1 MSLAQRVTGVRP
13 SGVRKIFDMVRVA
26 KDPINMSLGEPDFD
40 VPVPIKEEAVEWTRK
55 GFNKYPPSGG
65 IPELREKLISHLKA
79 KGVFCE
85 DVVITP
91 GVTGGILLALMA
103 TLNPGD
109 EVLIPDPSFVM
120 YEYQTILLGGVPVFI
135 DTYPDF
141 TLKEEQIRQ
150 AITKKTRII
159 IINSPN
165 NPTGGVCSIQE
176 LEMVARIARE
186 TDILIFSDDIYE
198 RFFYEGESPPPC
210 LGQLCEGVLTFGG
223 FSKTWGMTGWRVGYV
238 AGPKDTIDAMVTML
252 QYVFSGVHSVAQKAA
267 VFALDYPTDDI
278 IAAYRRKRDLIYEG
292 IRDRFRVVKPK
303 GAYYIFPEAP
313 GGDGDAFVERAIANN
328 LFIIP
333 GNVFSRRKSHV
344 RISFAAEEE
353 TVLRGIEILRK
364 LS

>member
-1 MSLAQRVTGVRP
+1 MPLARRVTGVRP
-13 SGVRKIFDMVRVA
+13 SGVRRIFDMVRAA
-26 KDPINMSLGEPDFD
+26 KNPINMSLGEPDFD
-40 VPVPIKEEAVEWTRK
+40 VPLPIKEEAVEWTRK

-65 IPELREKLISHLKA
+65 IPELREKVKSSMKA
-79 KGVFCE
+79 RGVFCD
-85 DVVITP
+85 DVIITP

-103 TLNPGD
+103 TLDPGD

-120 YEYQTILLGGVPVFI
+120 YEYQTILLGGIPVFV

-141 TLKEEQIRQ
+141 RLKEDLIRRVL
-150 AITKKTRII
+150 TKKTRII
-159 IINSPN
+159 IINSPG
-165 NPTGGVCSIQE
+165 NPTGRVCSIEE

-186 TDILIFSDDIYE
+186 NDVLIFSDDIYE
-198 RFFYEGESPPPC
+198 RFFYEGGSAPPC

-238 AGPKDTIDAMVTML
+238 AGPKDIIDAMVTML

-292 IRDRFRVVKPK
+292 IRDRFSVVKPQ

-313 GGDGDAFVERAIANN
+313 GGDGDAFVERALANN

-333 GNVFSRRKSHV
+333 GSVFSRRKSHV
-344 RISFAAEEE
+344 RISFAADEE
-353 TVLRGIEILRK
+353 TVVRGVEVLRK